1 MPAYIALLRAVNVS
15 GTNRLSM
22 AEFRRMLES
31 LGYARVETYIQ
42 SGNAVFDANEPAA
55 RVAKAV
61 AAGLEKLMGG
71 PVGVIV
77 RTHDELARVIAAN
90 PYADHAAADGARVH
104 VVFLSGVP
112 AAAEIAGLAKI
123 PPRRDRYHCS
133 GDALYL
139 HLPDGAGESKYT
151 AKTLDR
157 ILGVSVTARNWNTVV
172 KLHEM
177 SRR

>member
-15 GTNRLSM
+15 GTNKLSM
-22 AEFRRMLES
+22 AEFRKLLEG
-31 LGYARVETYIQ
+31 LGYTRVETYIQ
-42 SGNAVFDANEPAA
+42 SGNAVFDAKEPAA
-55 RVAKAV
+55 KVAKAV

-77 RTHDELARVIAAN
+77 RTHKDLERVIAAN
-90 PYADHAAADGARVH
+90 PYAEHAAADGARVH
-104 VVFLSGVP
+104 VVFFSGVP
-112 AAAEIAGLAKI
+112 DAAAVAGLEKI
-123 PPRRDRYHCS
+123 LPRRDRYHCV
-133 GDALYL
+133 GDALFL
-139 HLPDGAGESKYT
+139 HLPDGAGESKFS

-157 ILGVSVTARNWNTVV
+157 ILGVTVTARNWNTVV